1 MNYSAIE
8 HKAFD
13 NYCYCLN
20 EKLVLV
26 TLKTGKDIDK
36 VEIVWGD
43 PFDEGVMGE
52 HGVWAGTACEI
63 TDCRELESN
72 LLWSIAVE
80 PKFKRLRYYFIIHCG
95 NEKTVLAESGFSSVE
110 DAESGKFSEFF
121 IFPWM
126 NPADIIHPPEWVKEC
141 VWYQIFPSRFAKGEY
156 AECKKEFLPWAKL
169 GQQVSN
175 HECYGGN
182 LQGIIDRLD
191 YLRDLGITGIYST
204 PVNQSA
210 SQHKYDTAD
219 YLAIDSD
226 FGTNEIFARLVKEA
240 HDRGIRIMV
249 DGVFNH
255 CGKEFFAWQDV
266 LKNRENSRYK
276 DWFFINDFNIRDDDW
291 NSGKGRFYTF
301 AFVDN
306 MPKLNTNNS
315 EVQNY
320 FIDVCKKWI
329 EEFDVDGIRLDVANE
344 PSHEFWKKLNAELKS
359 VKPDFYIVGEIWHN
373 SLPWLRE
380 KEFDA
385 VMNYPLQK
393 AICSFLEH
401 EETSARNFEYAI
413 NRCLSMYYRQTN
425 EVLLNQLDSHDTIRV
440 VSRLH
445 SQDKALCALV
455 LLFALPGSV
464 CIYYGT
470 EVLLEGG
477 HDPDNRRCMPWNE
490 IDSGEFDGRMELVKK
505 LIELRKTVSAMR
517 SSSLE
522 FLHGNCNGDR
532 VLHLVKS
539 GGGERVHVVV
549 NCGNKTMENPFK
561 INGAEEMVSHNATK
575 DHINVYGFS
584 VFRQAL

>member
-20 EKLVLV
+20 ENQVLV

-43 PFDEGVMGE
+43 PFDGGVMGE
-52 HGVWAGTACEI
+52 HGVWSGTACEI
-63 TDCRELESN
+63 TECMELESN
-72 LLWSIAVE
+72 LLWSIVVAPE
-80 PKFKRLRYYFIIHCG
+80 FKRLRYYFIIHSG
-95 NEKTVLAESGFSSVE
+95 NEKIVFAESGFSSVE
-110 DAESGKFSEFF
+110 DAESGKYSEFF

-126 NPADIIHPPEWVKEC
+126 NPADIIQPPEWVKKC

-175 HECYGGN
+175 HESYGGN
-182 LQGIIDRLD
+182 LQGIIDHLD
-191 YLRDLGITGIYST
+191 YLKDLGITGIYST

-219 YLAIDSD
+219 YLTIDSD
-226 FGTNEIFARLVKEA
+226 FGTNEIFVKLVKEA
-240 HDRGIRIMV
+240 HARGIRVMV

-266 LKNRENSRYK
+266 LKNKEKSKYK
-276 DWFFINDFNIRDDDW
+276 DWFFINDFDIRDGEP
-291 NSGKGRFYTF
+291 NACKGKFYSF

-306 MPKLNTNNS
+306 MPKLNTNNP

-344 PSHEFWKKLNAELKS
+344 PSHEFWKRLYIETKKI
-359 VKPDFYIVGEIWHN
+359 KGDFYIVGEIWHN
-373 SLPWLRE
+373 SIPWLRE

-385 VMNYPLQK
+385 VMNYPIQK
-393 AICSFLEH
+393 AISTFLEYG
-401 EETSARNFEYAI
+401 EMTALDFEHNL
-413 NRCLSMYYRQTN
+413 NRCLSMYYTQTN
-425 EVLLNQLDSHDTIRV
+425 EALLNQMDSHDTIRIT
-440 VSRLH
+440 SRLN
-445 SQDKALCALV
+445 STDKALCALAI
-455 LLFALPGSV
+455 LFALPGSV

-477 HDPDNRRCMPWNE
+477 HDPDNRRCMPWKE
-490 IDSGEFDGRMELVKK
+490 IEEGLFNDRIDFTRK
-505 LIELRKTVSAMR
+505 LISLRKKYSALR
-517 SSSLE
+517 SSNVKFIRERESDRL
-522 FLHGNCNGDR
+522 LHFIKTGDGKKIHVYVNCSKKTFKLDCISGREILFSHNCNC
-532 VLHLVKS
+532 
-539 GGGERVHVVV
+539 GEL
-549 NCGNKTMENPFK
+549 FD
-561 INGAEEMVSHNATK
+561 NG
-575 DHINVYGFS
+575 F
-584 VFRQAL
+584 VFALEK

>member
-20 EKLVLV
+20 ENQVLV

-43 PFDEGVMGE
+43 PFDGGVMGE
-52 HGVWAGTACEI
+52 HGVWSGTACEI
-63 TDCRELESN
+63 TECMELESN
-72 LLWSIAVE
+72 LLWSIVVAPE
-80 PKFKRLRYYFIIHCG
+80 FKRLRYYFIIHSG
-95 NEKTVLAESGFSSVE
+95 NEKIVFAESGFSSVE
-110 DAESGKFSEFF
+110 DAESGKYSEFF

-126 NPADIIHPPEWVKEC
+126 NPADIIQPPEWVRKC

-156 AECKKEFLPWAKL
+156 KECKKEFLPWAKL
-169 GQQVSN
+169 GQSVSN
-175 HECYGGN
+175 HESYGGN
-182 LQGIIDRLD
+182 LQGIIDHLD
-191 YLRDLGITGIYST
+191 YLKDLGITGIYST

-219 YLAIDSD
+219 YLTIDSD
-226 FGTNEIFARLVKEA
+226 FGTNEIFVKLVKEA
-240 HDRGIRIMV
+240 HARGISVMV

-266 LKNRENSRYK
+266 LKNKEKSKYK
-276 DWFFINDFNIRDDDW
+276 DWFFINDFDIRDGEP
-291 NSGKGRFYTF
+291 NACKGKFYSF

-306 MPKLNTNNS
+306 MPKLNTNNP
-315 EVQNY
+315 EVQGY

-373 SLPWLRE
+373 SIPWLRE

-425 EVLLNQLDSHDTIRV
+425 EVLLNQMDSHDTIRIT
-440 VSRLH
+440 SRLN
-445 SQDKALCALV
+445 STDKALCALAI
-455 LLFALPGSV
+455 LFALPGSV

-477 HDPDNRRCMPWNE
+477 HDPDNRRCMPWKE
-490 IDSGEFDGRMELVKK
+490 IEEGLFNDRIDFTRK
-505 LIELRKTVSAMR
+505 LISLRKKYSALR
-517 SSSLE
+517 SSNVKFIRERESDRL
-522 FLHGNCNGDR
+522 LHFIKTGDGKKIHVYVNCSKKTFKLDCISGREILFSHNCNC
-532 VLHLVKS
+532 
-539 GGGERVHVVV
+539 GEL
-549 NCGNKTMENPFK
+549 FD
-561 INGAEEMVSHNATK
+561 NG
-575 DHINVYGFS
+575 F
-584 VFRQAL
+584 VFALEK

>member
-20 EKLVLV
+20 ENQVLV

-43 PFDEGVMGE
+43 PFDGGVMGE
-52 HGVWAGTACEI
+52 HGVWSGTACEI
-63 TDCRELESN
+63 TECMELESN
-72 LLWSIAVE
+72 LLWSIVVAPE
-80 PKFKRLRYYFIIHCG
+80 FKRLRYYFIIHSG

-110 DAESGKFSEFF
+110 DAESGKYSEFF

-126 NPADIIHPPEWVKEC
+126 NPADIIQPPDWVKKC

-156 AECKKEFLPWAKL
+156 KECKKEFLPWAKL
-169 GQQVSN
+169 GQSVSN
-175 HECYGGN
+175 HESYGGN
-182 LQGIIDRLD
+182 LQGIIDHLD
-191 YLRDLGITGIYST
+191 YLKDLGITGIYST

-219 YLAIDSD
+219 YLTIDRD
-226 FGTNEIFARLVKEA
+226 FGTNEIFVKLVKEA
-240 HDRGIRIMV
+240 HARGIRVMV

-266 LKNRENSRYK
+266 LKNKEKSKYK
-276 DWFFINDFNIRDDDW
+276 DWFFINDFDIRDGEP
-291 NSGKGRFYTF
+291 NACKGKFYSF

-306 MPKLNTNNS
+306 MPKLNTNNP
-315 EVQNY
+315 EVQGY

-373 SLPWLRE
+373 SIPWLRE

-385 VMNYPLQK
+385 VMNYSLQK

-425 EVLLNQLDSHDTIRV
+425 EVLLNQMDSHDTIRIT
-440 VSRLH
+440 SRLN
-445 SQDKALCALV
+445 STDKALCALAI
-455 LLFALPGSV
+455 LFALPGSV

-477 HDPDNRRCMPWNE
+477 HDPDNRRCMPWKE
-490 IDSGEFDGRMELVKK
+490 IEEGLFNDRIDFTRK
-505 LIELRKTVSAMR
+505 LISLRKKYSALR
-517 SSSLE
+517 SSNVKFIREKESDRL
-522 FLHGNCNGDR
+522 LHFIKTGDGKKIHVYVNCSKKTFKLDCISGREILFSHNCNC
-532 VLHLVKS
+532 
-539 GGGERVHVVV
+539 GEL
-549 NCGNKTMENPFK
+549 FD
-561 INGAEEMVSHNATK
+561 NG
-575 DHINVYGFS
+575 F
-584 VFRQAL
+584 VFALEK